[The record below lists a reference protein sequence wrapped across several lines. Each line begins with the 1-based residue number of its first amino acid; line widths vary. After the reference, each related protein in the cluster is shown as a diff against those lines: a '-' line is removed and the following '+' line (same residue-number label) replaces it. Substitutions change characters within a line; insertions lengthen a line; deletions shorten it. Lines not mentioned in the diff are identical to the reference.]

1 MNIFS
6 KTKLVALVLTGT
18 FFAICF
24 FPSGCSK
31 KKDVEKAKE
40 EMREVAGEKA
50 EELAEEGSIVFM
62 PLEVDQTDEVQPL
75 EGIGPNGEKPVGID
89 VLQDLLTEED
99 AKKLKD
105 GNFTAAICFHYIAAD
120 WPQLQLKG
128 CKATLE
134 KYGVKLLAVTDGQLK
149 IDKQIAD
156 YETVIELKPDLII
169 TIPLDRDATA
179 PVLRKAVEKGI
190 VLSFMDTV
198 PTGFVH
204 PKDYAGMATADNYA
218 NGRVGIEMLAD
229 HLGGKGKVALLHLK
243 YSMFHTD
250 QRSQAAREILKQ
262 YPDIEVV
269 AEQKIENPEQ
279 AASTTESLL
288 VAHPDLDGIWT
299 VWDGPG
305 MAAAGIINNMGK
317 KTVVTT
323 VDLSYDS
330 AYSIASGGR
339 LIGTGAQHPYDQGVA
354 ETLIGLAALV
364 GKTPPAYVLIP
375 GEKVTRKSMKR
386 SWYRVFRSE
395 MPKEVKDALNE

>member
-1 MNIFS
+1 MSIL
-6 KTKLVALVLTGT
+6 KRTKIVVLILLFTV
-18 FFAICF
+18 CF
-24 FPSGCSK
+24 VSGCSK
-31 KKDVEKAKE
+31 KEDTEKTKE
-40 EMREVAGEKA
+40 EMRKALGEKGA
-50 EELAEEGSIVFM
+50 EIAEKGSIVFM
-62 PLEVDQTDEVQPL
+62 PLEIDETDEVQPL
-75 EGIGPNGEKPVGID
+75 EGIGPHGEKPVGID
-89 VLQDLLTEED
+89 VLEKLLTEED
-99 AKKLKD
+99 AKKLRE

-134 KYGVKLLAVTDGQLK
+134 KYGVKLIAVTDGQLK

-190 VLSFMDTV
+190 ALSFMDTV
-198 PTGFVH
+198 PTGFEH
-204 PKDYAGMATADNYA
+204 PRDYAGMATADNYA
-218 NGRVGIEMLAD
+218 NGRVGIEMLAE

-250 QRSQAAREILKQ
+250 QRSQAARETLKK
-262 YPDIEVV
+262 YPGIEIV
-269 AEQKIENPEQ
+269 AEQSIENPEE
-279 AASTTESLL
+279 AASKAESLL
-288 VAHPDLDGIWT
+288 IANPDLDGLWT

-305 MAAAGIINNMGK
+305 MAAAGVINNLGK

-323 VDLSYDS
+323 VDLSSDS
-330 AYSIASGGR
+330 AYSIASGGL

-364 GKTPPAYVLIP
+364 GKTPPPYVLIP

-386 SWYRVFRSE
+386 SWYRVFRRE
-395 MPKEVKDALNE
+395 MPKEIKAALED